1 MDAPRTAVGPAAVP
15 RAVHRLV
22 RIALVLALAA
32 VLAGTFRLYLGP
44 DLALDLG
51 AFAQWCGLR

>member
-22 RIALVLALAA
+22 RIALALALAA
-32 VLAGTFRLYLGP
+32 ALVGTFRLYLGP